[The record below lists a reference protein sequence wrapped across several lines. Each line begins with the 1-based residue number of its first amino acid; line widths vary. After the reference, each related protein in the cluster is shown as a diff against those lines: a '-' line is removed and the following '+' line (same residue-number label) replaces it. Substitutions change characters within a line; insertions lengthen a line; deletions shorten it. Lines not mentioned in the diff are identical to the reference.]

1 MIRQEV
7 KKVRRIKMPKQAFY
21 WQLYIATYTGLLGL
35 PFLFFPKPV
44 IPFMGFDAG
53 MVDDGPFVRLTGM
66 FLLCLTLITF
76 RIWQKK
82 IEEMVL
88 GTVII
93 RIFIILV
100 LLIVGITGGFP
111 FLFIMI
117 CVVGV
122 GVIGTLW
129 SLRDVRLLDYL

>member
-1 MIRQEV
+1 
-7 KKVRRIKMPKQAFY
+7 MPKQAYY
-21 WQLYIATYTGLLGL
+21 WQLYIATYTALLGVPL
-35 PFLFFPKPV
+35 LFFPKAV
-44 IPFMGFDAG
+44 IPLMGFDPS
-53 MVDDGPFVRLTGM
+53 MVDAGPFVRLTGM

-82 IEEMVL
+82 IESMVL

-93 RIFIILV
+93 RLFIIIT

-117 CVVGV
+117 GVVGI
-122 GVIGTLW
+122 GVVGTLW
-129 SLRDVRLLDYL
+129 TLREEQILRYL

>member
-1 MIRQEV
+1 
-7 KKVRRIKMPKQAFY
+7 MPKQAFY
-21 WQLYIATYTGLLGL
+21 WQLYIAGYTALLGL
-35 PFLFFPKPV
+35 PLLFIPGLV
-44 IPFMGFDAG
+44 IPLIGFDPA
-53 MVDDGPFVRLTGM
+53 MAEEGPFVHLTGM

-93 RIFIILV
+93 RTFIIIV
-100 LLIVGITGGFP
+100 LFAVGITGGFP
-111 FLFIMI
+111 FLYIMI
-117 CVVGV
+117 GVVGV

-129 SLRDVRLLDYL
+129 SLRGVRLLDYL